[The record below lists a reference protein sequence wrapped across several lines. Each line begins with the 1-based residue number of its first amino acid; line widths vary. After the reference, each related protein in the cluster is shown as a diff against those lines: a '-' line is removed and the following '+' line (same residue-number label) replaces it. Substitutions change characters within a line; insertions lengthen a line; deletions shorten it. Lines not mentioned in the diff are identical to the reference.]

1 MAFAYH
7 AMIGTEEIR
16 LPESEVESFRTA
28 ALAAA
33 RDGASWV
40 PIRLSPTRTVDVLI
54 GPYSTVRIETI
65 DLGDDEYQ
73 PAGDDDW
80 V

>member
-7 AMIGTEEIR
+7 ATIGTEEIR
-16 LPESEVESFRTA
+16 LPEGEVDSFRAA

-40 PIRLSPTRTVDVLI
+40 PIRLTPTRTVDVLV

-65 DLGDDEYQ
+65 DIGDDAEER
-73 PAGDDDW
+73 PDDADW
-80 V
+80 L

>member
-16 LPESEVESFRTA
+16 LPESEVDTFRAA

-33 RDGASWV
+33 RDGATWV
-40 PIRLSPTRTVDVLI
+40 PIRITPTRTVDVLV

-65 DLGDDEYQ
+65 DIGDDAREL
-73 PAGDDDW
+73 ADDTDLI
-80 V
+80 